1 MLFFLFEPD
10 IQQHGVVVGE
20 PEPVVLRLHARE
32 LHIRREDEAVDHV
45 VLRGVAPGVI
55 GLVVEAMGA
64 VESVMMPELT
74 LPIGGM
80 G

>member
-1 MLFFLFEPD
+1 MR
-10 IQQHGVVVGE
+10 
-20 PEPVVLRLHARE
+20 PVPSRSIYTGIRQRLRLATDTGH
-32 LHIRREDEAVDHV
+32 LN
-45 VLRGVAPGVI
+45 
-55 GLVVEAMGA
+55 GLGRAMRSAEAMGA